1 MRFTPWMAAA
11 LALVPLLQ
19 ACGGGGSSDG
29 GDGAVRLINAA
40 DGYASLDLYS
50 SDTSLSTGVA
60 SDSAGSYVS
69 LGSGTYTFKLKR
81 TGSST
86 TSSSSDR
93 TVLADTSHT
102 LLAYSTNE
110 TLKTVF
116 LTDNEAAPT
125 SGTAK
130 LRVFNGAAEAG
141 ALDVY
146 VTAPDATLADS
157 TATVSALGTERIS
170 GYSEISA
177 GTYRVRITGSGDK
190 TDLRLD
196 LPSVVL
202 ADQQIATLV
211 LTTTP
216 GGVLVHGLTLNQ
228 KSSVTAQK
236 NSSARVRLVAGAA
249 ANGNAAA
256 TVNGVVLSAGL
267 KSPAVGSYTLVPA
280 GALALTVSLDG
291 NPLSTGV
298 TTLTAG
304 SDNTLLVTGS
314 GASGTAVLLN
324 DDNRPALTAA
334 NTKLRLVHGVGGLAS
349 PVTLTADYS
358 AVATD
363 IATNTASVPASIAAS
378 TTMRLEATTPTVTG
392 SLYLATDV
400 TLQSGKVYTLFML
413 GDAATPV
420 GVLRRDR

>member
-1 MRFTPWMAAA
+1 MAEACTA
-11 LALVPLLQ
+11 CTVSTAPLTDK
-19 ACGGGGSSDG
+19 A
-29 GDGAVRLINAA
+29 
-40 DGYASLDLYS
+40 
-50 SDTSLSTGVA
+50 
-60 SDSAGSYVS
+60 
-69 LGSGTYTFKLKR
+69 
-81 TGSST
+81 TGSAT
-86 TSSSSDR
+86 TAPA
-93 TVLADTSHT
+93 VADTSHT

-116 LTDNEAAPT
+116 LTDNETAPT

-146 VTAPDATLADS
+146 VTAPDATLAES
-157 TATVSALGTERIS
+157 TATVSALGTERIA

-202 ADQQIATLV
+202 TDQQIATLV
-211 LTTTP
+211 LTATP
-216 GGVLVHGLTLNQ
+216 GGVLVHGLTINQ
-228 KSSVTAQK
+228 KSTVTAQK
-236 NSSARVRLVAGAA
+236 NGSARLRLVAGAA

-256 TVNGVVLSAGL
+256 TANGVVLSAGL
-267 KSPAVGSYTLVPA
+267 KSPAVGGYTLVPA

-291 NPLSTGV
+291 AALSTGV
-298 TTLTAG
+298 TSLTAG
-304 SDNTLLVTGS
+304 SDNTLIVTGS

-349 PVTLTADYS
+349 PITLTADYS

-363 IATNTASVPASIAAS
+363 VATNTASAPASIAAS

-400 TLQSGKVYTLFML
+400 TLQAGKVYTLFML
-413 GDAATPV
+413 GDAATPL

>member
-1 MRFTPWMAAA
+1 M
-11 LALVPLLQ
+11 
-19 ACGGGGSSDG
+19 
-29 GDGAVRLINAA
+29 
-40 DGYASLDLYS
+40 
-50 SDTSLSTGVA
+50 
-60 SDSAGSYVS
+60 
-69 LGSGTYTFKLKR
+69 
-81 TGSST
+81 
-86 TSSSSDR
+86 
-93 TVLADTSHT
+93 
-102 LLAYSTNE
+102 
-110 TLKTVF
+110 F

-267 KSPAVGSYTLVPA
+267 AKSPAVGSYTCCRRP
-280 GALALTVSLDG
+280 GADG
-291 NPLSTGV
+291 
-298 TTLTAG
+298 
-304 SDNTLLVTGS
+304 
-314 GASGTAVLLN
+314 
-324 DDNRPALTAA
+324 
-334 NTKLRLVHGVGGLAS
+334 
-349 PVTLTADYS
+349 
-358 AVATD
+358 VA
-363 IATNTASVPASIAAS
+363 
-378 TTMRLEATTPTVTG
+378 
-392 SLYLATDV
+392 
-400 TLQSGKVYTLFML
+400 
-413 GDAATPV
+413 
-420 GVLRRDR
+420 